1 MAGRPKSS
9 NKPQPKP
16 TSKRYQHA
24 VPDAG
29 TILKALGERG
39 LPMTLGQLG
48 RCLDV
53 RGERPVAALKKRL
66 ERMSTAGQLLVNRRG
81 EYCLLEKIDALPG
94 VVMAHPDGFGF
105 MRPDDGSDDVY
116 LPYHEMRAL
125 LDGDRVAVHL
135 AGRGRGD
142 RRKGAVVEILERGKT
157 VLVGQ
162 YHREHGVGY
171 VHEAASRSPHNFM
184 VPDHYRA
191 GAKHGQMV
199 KLEITDYPSAQREAH
214 GKIVGVLGDPS
225 DPGMATTLAIESFG
239 LPVEWPA
246 AVAKDAAALGD
257 QVRSADKDG
266 RVDLRELPL
275 VTIDGADARDFDD
288 AVFAEPDGT
297 DWRLIVAIADVSRYV
312 KPSDPIDHEAGRRGT
327 SVYFPDRVVPMLPES
342 LSNGLCSLNPK
353 VDRLCLACD
362 MQVSANGKVLKSK
375 FYRAV
380 MRSNARLT
388 YNQVHASIGERNQAA
403 RRKFSTLLP
412 ALDNLYGVYRA
423 LTRAR
428 ERRGA
433 LDLELP
439 EVRIELDKQGQIKSI
454 AARHRNDAHR
464 LIEECMIAANVE
476 AARLLRQH
484 RLSTLYR
491 VHAGPEAEK
500 FEDLRLLLQELGLKV
515 SDQALTQPREMNRI
529 LLALRERPDFQI
541 LAVAVLRT
549 MSQAVYQPGHAAHFG
564 LGLASYAHFTSPIRR
579 YPDLLVHRGIKHVL
593 DKKKPAAFGYDQQRM
608 EILGRDCSA
617 LERRAEDAA
626 RHVEARYKCAYIQDK
641 VGQEFD
647 GVVTGVTHFG
657 LFVMLQDLF
666 VEGLVHVSSLS
677 NDYYHL
683 EHGGLRLAGEHS
695 GRGYGLGDQVK
706 VRLIRVD
713 MDDAKVDL
721 SLLDQETGKKGRG
734 PTGQRRSGRRRR
746 SR

>member
-29 TILKALGERG
+29 TILKTLGEQG
-39 LPMTLGQLG
+39 LPMTLGQLAK
-48 RCLDV
+48 CLDV
-53 RGERPVAALKKRL
+53 RAEQSVAALKKRL
-66 ERMSTAGQLLVNRRG
+66 EQMSTAGQLLVNRRG
-81 EYCLLEKIDALPG
+81 EYCLLEKIDAFAG

-105 MRPDDGSDDVY
+105 MRPEDGSEDVY

-125 LDGDRVAVHL
+125 LDGDRVAVRL

-142 RRKGAVVEILERGKT
+142 RRKGSVVEILERGK
-157 VLVGQ
+157 VELVGQ

-171 VHEAASRSPHNFM
+171 VREAASRSPHNFM

-214 GKIVGVLGDPS
+214 GKVVGVLGEPS

-239 LPVEWPA
+239 LPAEWPA
-246 AVAKDAAALGD
+246 AVIKDAAALGD
-257 QVRSADKDG
+257 QVRPADKVG
-266 RVDLRELPL
+266 PVDLRELPL

-288 AVFAEPDGT
+288 AVFAEPIGA

-312 KPSDPIDHEAGRRGT
+312 QPSDPIDHEAQRRGT

-353 VDRLCLACD
+353 VDRLCLVCD
-362 MQVSANGKVLKSK
+362 MRVSANGKVLKSK

-380 MRSNARLT
+380 MLSKARLT
-388 YNQVHASIGERNQAA
+388 YNQVHAAIGERNQAA

-412 ALDNLYGVYRA
+412 ALENLYGVYRA
-423 LTRAR
+423 LLRAR
-428 ERRGA
+428 QRRGA

-464 LIEECMIAANVE
+464 LIEECMIAANVQ
-476 AARLLRQH
+476 AARLLWQH

-529 LLALRERPDFQI
+529 LQALRERPDFQI

-564 LGLASYAHFTSPIRR
+564 LGLTSYAHFTSPIRR

-593 DKKKPAAFGYDQQRM
+593 DKKKPGAFDYDQQRM
-608 EILGRDCSA
+608 EGLGRDCSA

-626 RHVEARYKCAYIQDK
+626 RHVEARFKCAYIQDK
-641 VGQEFD
+641 VGQEFE

-657 LFVMLQDLF
+657 LFVMLQELF

-721 SLLDQETGKKGRG
+721 SLLDQESGKKSRS
-734 PTGQRRSGRRRR
+734 PTGRRGSGRRRR

>member
-29 TILKALGERG
+29 TILKTLGEQG
-39 LPMTLGQLG
+39 LPMTLGQLAK
-48 RCLDV
+48 CLDV
-53 RGERPVAALKKRL
+53 RAEQSVAALKKRL
-66 ERMSTAGQLLVNRRG
+66 EQMSTAGQLLVNRRG
-81 EYCLLEKIDALPG
+81 EYCLLEKIDAFAG

-105 MRPDDGSDDVY
+105 MRPEDGSADVY

-125 LDGDRVAVHL
+125 LDGDRVAVRL

-142 RRKGAVVEILERGKT
+142 RRKGSVVEILERGK
-157 VLVGQ
+157 VELVGQ

-171 VHEAASRSPHNFM
+171 VREAASRSPHNFM

-214 GKIVGVLGDPS
+214 GKVVGVLGEPS

-239 LPVEWPA
+239 LPAEWPA
-246 AVAKDAAALGD
+246 AVIKDAAALGD
-257 QVRSADKDG
+257 QVRPADKVG
-266 RVDLRELPL
+266 PVDLRELPL

-288 AVFAEPDGT
+288 AVFAEPIGP

-312 KPSDPIDHEAGRRGT
+312 QPSDPIDHEAQRRGT

-353 VDRLCLACD
+353 VDRLCLVCD
-362 MQVSANGKVLKSK
+362 MRVSANGKVLKSK

-380 MRSNARLT
+380 MRSKARLT
-388 YNQVHASIGERNQAA
+388 YNQVHAAIGERNQAA
-403 RRKFSTLLP
+403 QRKFSTLLP
-412 ALDNLYGVYRA
+412 ALENLYGVYRA
-423 LTRAR
+423 LLRAR
-428 ERRGA
+428 QRRGA

-464 LIEECMIAANVE
+464 LIEECMIAANVQ
-476 AARLLRQH
+476 AARLLWQH

-529 LLALRERPDFQI
+529 LQALRERPDFQI

-593 DKKKPAAFGYDQQRM
+593 DKKKPGAFDYDQQRM
-608 EILGRDCSA
+608 EGLGRDCSA

-721 SLLDQETGKKGRG
+721 SLLDQESGKKSRSPTRRRG
-734 PTGQRRSGRRRR
+734 SGRRRR

>member
-9 NKPQPKP
+9 NKPRPKP

-29 TILKALGERG
+29 TILKTLGERG
-39 LPMTLGQLG
+39 SPMTIGQLA
-48 RCLDV
+48 RQLDV
-53 RGERPVAALKKRL
+53 RGEQPVAALKKRL
-66 ERMSTAGQLLVNRRG
+66 GRMSTAGQLLVNRRG

-105 MRPDDGSDDVY
+105 MRPDDGSDDIY

-142 RRKGAVVEILERGKT
+142 RRQGAVVEILERGKSI
-157 VLVGQ
+157 LVGQ

-171 VHEAASRSPHNFM
+171 VREAAARSPHNFM

-199 KLEITDYPSAQREAH
+199 KLKITDYPAAQREAH
-214 GKIVGVLGDPS
+214 GKIVQVLGEPS

-239 LPVEWPA
+239 LPAEWPA
-246 AVAKDAAALGD
+246 AVVKDAAALGD
-257 QVRSADKDG
+257 QVRSADKVD
-266 RVDLRELPL
+266 RVDLRKLPL

-297 DWRLIVAIADVSRYV
+297 DWRLIVAIADVSEYV
-312 KPSDPIDHEAGRRGT
+312 KPADPIDHEARLRGT

-362 MQVSANGKVLKSK
+362 MRVSANGKVLKSK

-380 MRSNARLT
+380 MRSKARLT
-388 YNQVHASIGERNQAA
+388 YNQVHASIGERDQAA

-412 ALDNLYGVYRA
+412 ALENLYGVYRA

-428 ERRGA
+428 RRRGA
-433 LDLELP
+433 LELELP
-439 EVRIELDKQGQIKSI
+439 EVRIEVDERGQIKSI
-454 AARHRNDAHR
+454 APRHRNDAHR
-464 LIEECMIAANVE
+464 LIEECMIAANVQ
-476 AARLLRQH
+476 AAKSLRQH

-515 SDQALTQPREMNRI
+515 SDQALTQPREMNKI

-549 MSQAVYQPGHAAHFG
+549 MSQAVYQPGHAGHFG

-579 YPDLLVHRGIKHVL
+579 YPDLLVHRGIKHIL
-593 DKKKPAAFGYDQQRM
+593 DKKKPAAFAYDQQRM
-608 EILGRDCSA
+608 EGLGRDCSA

-626 RHVEARYKCAYIQDK
+626 RHVEARFKCAYIQDK
-641 VGQEFD
+641 VGQEFE

-657 LFVMLQDLF
+657 LFVMLQELF

-683 EHGGLRLAGEHS
+683 EHGGLRLAGERS

-713 MDDAKVDL
+713 VDDAKVDL
-721 SLLDQETGKKGRG
+721 SLLDQATVNKSRGRTGRRG
-734 PTGQRRSGRRRR
+734 SGRRRG